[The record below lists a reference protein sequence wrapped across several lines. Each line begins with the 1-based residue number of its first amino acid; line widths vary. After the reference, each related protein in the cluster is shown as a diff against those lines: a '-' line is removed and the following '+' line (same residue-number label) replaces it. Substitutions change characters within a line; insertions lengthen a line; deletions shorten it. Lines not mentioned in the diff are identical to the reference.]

1 MRNRLP
7 DDAQPPRRVV
17 PRSPLGKHRAHTTAL
32 ASATNT
38 VIAMPTRRHERTYFM
53 SLILQ
58 FAGHRMSRLDWRG
71 RIVSESHR
79 ESHDEADKRDP
90 QQRPA
95 RRLGVAVGF
104 VECAVTLWCPQLG
117 RAPPGADTVPAEVR
131 SPKRGAKHAWG
142 PRQHRG

>member
-1 MRNRLP
+1 
-7 DDAQPPRRVV
+7 
-17 PRSPLGKHRAHTTAL
+17 
-32 ASATNT
+32 
-38 VIAMPTRRHERTYFM
+38 
-53 SLILQ
+53 
-58 FAGHRMSRLDWRG
+58 MSRLDRRG

-117 RAPPGADTVPAEVR
+117 RAPPARIQSQPRLEAPSAGQNTPGAQGSIGVGGGFGDTASTKLEHLR
-131 SPKRGAKHAWG
+131 RGAG
-142 PRQHRG
+142 ILNRR

>member
-1 MRNRLP
+1 
-7 DDAQPPRRVV
+7 
-17 PRSPLGKHRAHTTAL
+17 
-32 ASATNT
+32 
-38 VIAMPTRRHERTYFM
+38 
-53 SLILQ
+53 
-58 FAGHRMSRLDWRG
+58 MSRLDWRG